1 MKDLKK
7 LYRTAVAEQFPEVIK
22 VTIGGDEVCYRKK
35 TWPDGG
41 ASVGLRYGENPH
53 QPGAFYAPDGAPGVI
68 GSLTWRKLGKG
79 GPSWINVADMDHALR
94 ILRFFDRPA
103 AAIMKHLNPSGVA
116 VVTRDETLADAVR
129 AARLSDERASFGGV
143 VAVNRPIDGVVA
155 AEILK
160 NFVEAVVAPGYTPE
174 ALEAFGAKKDL
185 RVAEIPGLE
194 RLPRYVGD
202 PAPLDLKVL
211 ADGSLLLQQPFLT
224 RIRTT
229 ADFHVH
235 PEATSPEGTIR
246 GERAPSRDQL
256 EDLRTAWYVNT
267 GVRSNGVVF
276 VRDGKTLAIGTGE
289 QERVGAVEQAITKA
303 REKGHDLAGAVVSS
317 DAFFPFR
324 DAVDAF
330 ARAGVKAV
338 VQPGGSLRDT
348 EVLAAC
354 NEHGIAM
361 VFTGERCFGHF

>member
-1 MKDLKK
+1 MNDLKK
-7 LYRTAVAEQFPEVIK
+7 LYRTAVAEAFPDVIR
-22 VTIGGDEVCYRKK
+22 VTIGEDEVLYRKK

-41 ASVGLRYGENPH
+41 TSVGLRYGENPH
-53 QPGAFYAPDGAPGVI
+53 QPGAFYAPEGTPGVI
-68 GSLTWRKLGKG
+68 GSLVWRKLGKG
-79 GPSWINVADMDHALR
+79 GPSWINVADMDHALK

-103 AAIMKHLNPSGVA
+103 AVIMKHLNPSGVA
-116 VVTRDETLADAVR
+116 VTVRDETLVDAVR
-129 AARLSDERASFGGV
+129 AARRSDERASFGGV
-143 VAVNRPIDGVVA
+143 VALNRTVDGAVA
-155 AEILK
+155 TEVMT
-160 NFVEAVVAPGYTPE
+160 NFVEAIVAPGYTPE
-174 ALEAFGAKKDL
+174 ALEVFAAKKDL

-194 RLPRYVGD
+194 RLPRFVGD
-202 PAPLDLKVL
+202 GAPLDLKVL
-211 ADGSLLLQQPFLT
+211 SDGSLLLQQPFLT

-229 ADFHVH
+229 ADFILH
-235 PEATSPEGTIR
+235 PEASGGDGPVR
-246 GERAPSRDQL
+246 GEHAPGPEQL

-276 VRDGKTLAIGTGE
+276 VKDGKTLAVGTGE

-330 ARAGVKAV
+330 AKVGVKAV
-338 VQPGGSLRDT
+338 VQPGGSLRDA
-348 EVLAAC
+348 EVIAAC